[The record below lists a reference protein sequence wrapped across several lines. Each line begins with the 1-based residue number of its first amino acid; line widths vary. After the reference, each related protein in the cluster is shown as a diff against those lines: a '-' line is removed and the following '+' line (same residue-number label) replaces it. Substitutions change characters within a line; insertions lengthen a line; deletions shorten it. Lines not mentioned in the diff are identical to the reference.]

1 MVFDIK
7 TDLRVQFQN
16 SSGTWVSIQS
26 DTYEVDIDRGITV
39 ESGVFAR
46 PDVSSAIVRLS
57 KSSLSDLL
65 TTPAYKSN
73 QNFRIQY
80 YDSPDWVTIFN
91 GIIQN
96 VSMNYVTQTRKLDI
110 TITANDLMKVLLNTR
125 LTNYVVTG
133 TTNQK
138 SFKNCMANL
147 SSAVNAIDSRVSIS
161 QYLSGGSGTTQ
172 ADNGW
177 DEIIAGELLNQFL
190 DAELGWCWSNRFSS
204 ILQYA
209 TRTDINSLQGEAWSS
224 GSLTISNVHSNSSAH
239 VCMDAMD
246 LSYDSDAIVNKVKV
260 TRELTG
266 VSVVSTNSSSVTSYG
281 PQAGDFVVEFDNTG
295 ISGLGAWASTVSD
308 AASPKSIKFVS
319 VPAIRR
325 DGQISAVAN
334 VDICQNIQIEFAAT
348 GYTTLQE
355 LYLIT
360 RIGHN
365 ITADH
370 WEMNLGL
377 WKGI

>member
-1 MVFDIK
+1 MAFDIK
-7 TDLRVQFQN
+7 TDLRVQYEYP
-16 SSGTWVSIQS
+16 SGTWNSIQT
-26 DTYEVDIDRGITV
+26 DTYEVNIDRGITV

-46 PDVSSAIVRLS
+46 PDISTATVRLS
-57 KSSLSDLL
+57 KRSLSDLL

-80 YDSPDWVTIFN
+80 LQSSTWVTIFI
-91 GIIQN
+91 GLIQN
-96 VSMNYVTQTRKLDI
+96 VSMTYVTETQKLDI

-125 LTNYVVTG
+125 LTNYIVTG
-133 TTNQK
+133 TTTQK

-161 QYLSGGSGTTQ
+161 QFLSGGSGTTQ
-172 ADNGW
+172 SDNGW

-190 DAELGWCWSNRFSS
+190 DAELGWCWSNRYTSV
-204 ILQYA
+204 LQYA
-209 TRTDINSLQGEAWSS
+209 TRTDINGLQGATWSS
-224 GSLTISNVHSNSSAH
+224 GDLTISNVHSTSSDH

-260 TRELTG
+260 TRSLTG
-266 VSVVSTNSSSVTSYG
+266 VSVVSTNASSVSNYG
-281 PQAGDFVVEFDNTG
+281 PQAGDFEVEFDNTG
-295 ISGLGAWASTVSD
+295 LSGLGAWASTVSD
-308 AASPKSIKFVS
+308 AASPKSIKS
-319 VPAIRR
+319 ISAPAIRR
-325 DGQISAVAN
+325 DGDVSGIAN
-334 VDICQNIQIEFAAT
+334 VDICQNIQVEFAAT
-348 GYTTLQE
+348 GFTTLQE

-360 RIGHN
+360 RIGHT

-370 WEMNLGL
+370 WEINLGL